1 MLRRA
6 LGSFGR
12 RGWKQIHSDRSR
24 ELFRCFH
31 QLEASERLPQ
41 RTPGRNWRPHGSVWR
56 TPLPKALR
64 LPKSLDTKPG
74 SLTDTPSLLPRPI
87 LRRYAHQTT
96 KKYASYTTTGCSPP
110 ATRRVLSPW
119 FLSFSLSSIPTTKN
133 APKRARVRAPS
144 WTQRNLI
151 RKSVLFR
158 GDIQCQYARQKI
170 TESRSESF
178 SFFPVIK
185 SSCLQVQDGCEQSNM
200 ARAKRLKTTP

>member
-12 RGWKQIHSDRSR
+12 RGWKQIHSDRNW
-24 ELFRCFH
+24 EFFCCFH
-31 QLEASERLPQ
+31 QLEASERLLQ
-41 RTPGRNWRPHGSVWR
+41 RTPGRSWGPHGSVWR

-64 LPKSLDTKPG
+64 LPKSLDTNRDR
-74 SLTDTPSLLPRPI
+74 SQTLPSLLARPI

-110 ATRRVLSPW
+110 ATRRDLSPW
-119 FLSFSLSSIPTTKN
+119 FLSFSLSRIPTTKN

-158 GDIQCQYARQKI
+158 GDIQCQYARQ
-170 TESRSESF
+170 R
-178 SFFPVIK
+178 
-185 SSCLQVQDGCEQSNM
+185 
-200 ARAKRLKTTP
+200 